1 MRGFVALRDPWSIVE
16 PAACE
21 MGDED
26 VDASKST
33 HAPVNNLG
41 GNYS

>member
-1 MRGFVALRDPWSIVE
+1 
-16 PAACE
+16 